1 MISYEPRRS
10 EDGNQTR
17 LPHETLGTES
27 TIPTAD
33 LPWVHGRLRKLSA
46 ALLSLSI
53 RLEMFS
59 KYFTDRCFT
68 EVTSLSS
75 SRDGACAEL
84 RSVFQDGEMQLGFC
98 FQLTVLR
105 FSSFGKKVASWITLF
120 ALRMIVDIQGVLDL
134 YTDPVIHFLPSR
146 VSGKLAGP
154 TRSVKADNMMC
165 RSADVWRWFFWKV
178 LPVFQEFYF
187 FFAVRLFR
195 ILFCNTRAKRQKRQ
209 KLPGADMELNF
220 AIKGFALFLWSH
232 RRNDIDQLLNLPIFA
247 LSQHEAR
254 AMP

>member
-17 LPHETLGTES
+17 MPHETLGTES

-84 RSVFQDGEMQLGFC
+84 RSVFQDC
-98 FQLTVLR
+98 D
-105 FSSFGKKVASWITLF
+105 A
-120 ALRMIVDIQGVLDL
+120 A
-134 YTDPVIHFLPSR
+134 
-146 VSGKLAGP
+146 
-154 TRSVKADNMMC
+154 
-165 RSADVWRWFFWKV
+165 
-178 LPVFQEFYF
+178 
-187 FFAVRLFR
+187 R
-195 ILFCNTRAKRQKRQ
+195 ILFSTHRSSLFFVWQKGG
-209 KLPGADMELNF
+209 KLNHAVCLEDDRGHPGRS
-220 AIKGFALFLWSH
+220 GFVYRSC
-232 RRNDIDQLLNLPIFA
+232 DSLP
-247 LSQHEAR
+247 S
-254 AMP
+254 